1 MKLADVMT
9 ELKRLGSEQTRK
21 TFARHGAP
29 KGMLG
34 VKVADLKN
42 IAKKIKGDQALAL
55 ELYQSAN
62 PDAQYLAGIV
72 ADGGKMSR
80 KELDAWAKGASWQM
94 VAEYSVPGVAAE
106 SPHAR
111 ACALAWIKS
120 PNPSIASTGWNTYGG
135 YLATRPDQDLSLP
148 EIEGLLL
155 QVAEEIHEAPN
166 RVRYCMN
173 GFVIGVGTY
182 IKPLLAKAKAI
193 AKKIGIVEVD
203 MGGTC
208 CKVPVALETIQKVE
222 AMKRVGK
229 KRTSAKC

>member
-1 MKLADVMT
+1 MKLAEVMA

-29 KGMLG
+29 QGMFG
-34 VKVADLKN
+34 VKVADLKVV
-42 IAKKIKGDQALAL
+42 AKKIKGDQALAMK
-55 ELYQSAN
+55 LYKTAN

-80 KELDAWAKGASWQM
+80 KELDAWAKTATWQM
-94 VAEYSVPGVAAE
+94 VAEYTVPWVAAE

-111 ACALAWIKS
+111 ACALAWMKS
-120 PNPSIASTGWNTYGG
+120 TNPSIASAGWNTYAG

-148 EIEGLLL
+148 EIVGLLK
-155 QVAEEIHEAPN
+155 QVAEKIHEAPD

-182 IKPLLAKAKAI
+182 VKPLLAKAKAT
-193 AKKIGIVEVD
+193 AKKIGHVEVD
-203 MGGTC
+203 MGRTS
-208 CKVPVALETIQKVE
+208 CKVPAALDYIEKVE
-222 AMKRVGK
+222 AMQRVGK
-229 KRTSAKC
+229 KRATAKC